1 MYNRDFIGWHWDIF
15 PLYLLRIVKL
25 LYIEN
30 IDSLVLTL
38 WWWGTIT
45 CYIKLKLRFKTNKM
59 WRYEILHLPIIE
71 LKRKKKNLFSLYAN
85 GLIKVLDVIKF
96 VKYTCKN
103 PNLMGWISMN
113 LKAQAQVWLE
123 KSSQLPLPHKSVS
136 ATIWEREEE
145 KHGEWGRATKLTAE
159 EESDKNTILPG
170 SHWELTVKIN
180 PTFSLQPLQVF
191 HSSLLFHQIL
201 WILHPSTTTT
211 IQ

>member
-1 MYNRDFIGWHWDIF
+1 MKSFIF
-15 PLYLLRIVKL
+15 QLS
-25 LYIEN
+25 N
-30 IDSLVLTL
+30 
-38 WWWGTIT
+38 
-45 CYIKLKLRFKTNKM
+45 LKK
-59 WRYEILHLPIIE
+59 
-71 LKRKKKNLFSLYAN
+71 KKKNQFSLYAN

-136 ATIWEREEE
+136 ATIWERVEE

-191 HSSLLFHQIL
+191 LSSLLFHQIL